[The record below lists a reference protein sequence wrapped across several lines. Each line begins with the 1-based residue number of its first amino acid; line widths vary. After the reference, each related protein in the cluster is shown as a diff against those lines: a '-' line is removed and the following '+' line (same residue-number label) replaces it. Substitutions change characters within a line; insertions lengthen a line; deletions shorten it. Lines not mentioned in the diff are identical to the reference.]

1 MAGNDILS
9 RIQILLD
16 ADTANFE
23 QGMRSAPAVANNAFS
38 SISDSATKMSDV
50 VKGAI
55 AGISFASIATFAMDA
70 INAGNEIKKLADL
83 SNAST
88 QQFQYFATGAK
99 TAGIEIDQFAD
110 QMKDMQD
117 RIGDFQQTGGGPLA
131 DFFTGIAPLVGV
143 TIDQFQKLSGPD
155 AMQLFYNSLE
165 KVLAT
170 ENDIKFYMESI
181 ISDSSKLIPLLRG
194 GGKGFD
200 EWGAKAELAGAIM
213 SDSLIQQMDEAKK
226 NLQTFDLQWQG
237 LKTTL
242 VNDAMPAISGVIENI
257 DVVTNVL
264 TIGGAFLVGTY
275 IPTIY
280 GSITALVEKTNTQ
293 LADIRATQLA
303 NEIAAQ
309 RAVRLV
315 QLTEVELNNA
325 RVQAA
330 RMTGMARLAFME
342 RTLIPLEQQHTA
354 AIAANT
360 VAQNANNASKSMAA
374 TIGRGLMGII
384 GGPVGLG
391 LLVAGAAA
399 SYLLLRDNTDKATK
413 SLNEN
418 GIAVAD
424 VVTKYQQLTEAQQRN
439 QLRAESSSLVDL
451 TEKYKDSKNEL
462 IAMTLNL
469 YRSGEASA
477 DVAKDIS
484 ALAMQYKNKE
494 ITAETLAKKINEL
507 NGVTAEGKAKVD
519 AQTDAIKTASVEIDR
534 QKSVVQAMI
543 QENQKLAGSHEKVA
557 DSVGKQI
564 IEMMRLTSEQ
574 KAYVLQVQSD
584 TVRAKFIEDQ
594 IKKGVSR
601 PRAEFQADAYSGAKI
616 DLSKPNEVPRL
627 VAEAEQQAWALDQA
641 NKAREEAEKKA
652 QEAAKKREDAAK
664 KHQDAL
670 KKASD
675 DATKLR
681 EKQFQDREDIYY
693 KYASREMKIEKDLQ
707 NEISKI
713 QKANF
718 SPKDTAGYIE
728 NARVRGGLEIQLY
741 QAQLEAELNDWKST
755 EQEKLNQKVYINELM
770 IQLDADMN
778 DKQKQQAMQSL
789 IVKSNHELAWIRLEQ
804 EQRISDAGSMLRTD
818 LQNMEIKYDFER
830 QQILKNSK
838 LSEDEQKRLVA
849 LSMASEEFQKRDNLN
864 SATAAWGGTF
874 ADLSGTGEQYRL
886 DQERFSRYDESQ
898 ALFDAQMALADS
910 AAEREAIWQAHN
922 DRMAKIDEKY
932 QQDKLNL
939 GLTSAQTEL
948 DTMTDVWGQILGE
961 QSGLY
966 KTMAAAS
973 KAFAVYQALMNVDT
987 TYSNVYASV
996 SQIPMIG
1003 AYIAPAMAA
1012 AAAATQVARA
1022 VMLKGINL
1030 TGMAHDG
1037 IDKVPADG
1045 TWLLKKNERVT
1056 TERTSAKLD
1065 KTLDEVRSGYATPG
1079 LVMNIE
1085 VLNQAKGATVETQQ
1099 IDENR
1104 VRIIVRDE
1112 VNRFV
1117 PNQIADS
1124 NSKISKS
1131 MQRHTTAKRERA

>member
-181 ISDSSKLIPLLRG
+181 ISDSSKLIPLLRD

-226 NLQTFDLQWQG
+226 NLQVFDLQWQG

-391 LLVAGAAA
+391 VLVAGAAA
-399 SYLLLRDNTDKATK
+399 SYLLLRDNTNKATK

-594 IKKGVSR
+594 VKKGVSR
-601 PRAEFQADAYSGAKI
+601 PRAEFQADAFSGAKV

-652 QEAAKKREDAAK
+652 QEAAKKREDA
-664 KHQDAL
+664 L

-707 NEISKI
+707 TEISKI
-713 QKANF
+713 QKAKF
-718 SPKDTAGYIE
+718 SPKDTAGYID

-741 QAQLEAELNDWKST
+741 QAQLDAELNDWKST
-755 EQEKLNQKVYINELM
+755 EQKKLNQKVYINELM

-874 ADLSGTGEQYRL
+874 ADLSGTGEQYRIEQ
-886 DQERFSRYDESQ
+886 DRFSRFDESQ
-898 ALFDAQMALADS
+898 ALFNAQMALADS
-910 AAEREAIWQAHN
+910 AAEREAIWQAHA
-922 DRMAKIDEKY
+922 DRMYLIDEKY

-1065 KTLDEVRSGYATPG
+1065 KTLDEVRSG
-1079 LVMNIE
+1079 NIGQGNINIYNNSSAQVSAKRE
-1085 VLNQAKGATVETQQ
+1085 ADGSVTIEMVDSIARQAGEKAAKQAFQ
-1099 IDENR
+1099 R
-1104 VRIIVRDE
+1104 
-1112 VNRFV
+1112 
-1117 PNQIADS
+1117 IADS
-1124 NSKISKS
+1124 NSFESKQI
-1131 MQRHTTAKRERA
+1131 QRFTTAKRERA

>member
-55 AGISFASIATFAMDA
+55 AGISFASVATFAMDA

-165 KVLAT
+165 KVFAT

-181 ISDSSKLIPLLRG
+181 ISDSSKLIPLLRD

-200 EWGAKAELAGAIM
+200 EWGEKAKLAGVIM

-391 LLVAGAAA
+391 VLVAGAAA
-399 SYLLLRDNTDKATK
+399 SYLLLRDNTNKATK

-519 AQTDAIKTASVEIDR
+519 AQTDAIKTANVEIDR

-584 TVRAKFIEDQ
+584 TVRARFIEDQ
-594 IKKGVSR
+594 VKKGLSR
-601 PRAEFQADAYSGAKI
+601 PRAEFQADAYSGAKV
-616 DLSKPNEVPRL
+616 DLAKPNEVPRL

-641 NKAREEAEKKA
+641 NKAREETEKKA

-675 DATKLR
+675 DAIKLA
-681 EKQFQDREDIYY
+681 EKQSNLQKSIIYDFSSASQKMYIDYVKQISDIQEANFKPSEKGQYLAAAKARY
-693 KYASREMKIEKDLQ
+693 DDEILLYKMQQAYELSEHKLTDEAKAHATYLIDQQIINNRSDLNKDEKSKYLASLDEKYAYQ
-707 NEISKI
+707 NRLL
-713 QKANF
+713 N
-718 SPKDTAGYIE
+718 
-728 NARVRGGLEIQLY
+728 LESNQR
-741 QAQLEAELNDWKST
+741 LNDASQAFQT
-755 EQEKLNQKVYINELM
+755 
-770 IQLDADMN
+770 DM
-778 DKQKQQAMQSL
+778 
-789 IVKSNHELAWIRLEQ
+789 
-804 EQRISDAGSMLRTD
+804 
-818 LQNMEIKYDFER
+818 QNMAAKYEFER
-830 QQILKNSK
+830 QQILSNKSIGD
-838 LSEDEQKRLVA
+838 DERKAQINASHITENKEFFSSRDSAWGSYQNAIGVDTSLEQAASQRAEAIKAAYEWQLITQDEYQRKMLESQQQYERDKQDLA
-849 LSMASEEFQKRDNLN
+849 LSSLN
-864 SATAAWGGTF
+864 VLLSATSSTW
-874 ADLSGTGEQYRL
+874 S
-886 DQERFSRYDESQ
+886 
-898 ALFDAQMALADS
+898 
-910 AAEREAIWQAHN
+910 N
-922 DRMAKIDEKY
+922 
-932 QQDKLNL
+932 
-939 GLTSAQTEL
+939 
-948 DTMTDVWGQILGE
+948 MTQLVKDGAGE
-961 QSGLY
+961 QSGAY
-966 KTMAAAS
+966 KAMFAMQQ
-973 KAFAVYQALMNVDT
+973 AFAMTSATVSAFLAYNQVL
-987 TYSNVYASV
+987 ASPWNTDLISKSTAANIV
-996 SQIPMIG
+996 LGMGMAGVGMI
-1003 AYIAPAMAA
+1003 AA
-1012 AAAATQVARA
+1012 QT
-1022 VMLKGINL
+1022 IS
-1030 TGMAHDG
+1030 GMAHNG
-1037 IDKVPADG
+1037 IDNIPKEG
-1045 TWLLKKNERVT
+1045 TWLLDKGERVVDSRTNADLKNYLANGGGSGGDVNITVNVTDSGVT
-1056 TERTSAKLD
+1056 TQSNQSDQKQLGQMIGNAVRTVIRQEQRQGGLLAK
-1065 KTLDEVRSGYATPG
+1065 
-1079 LVMNIE
+1079 
-1085 VLNQAKGATVETQQ
+1085 
-1099 IDENR
+1099 
-1104 VRIIVRDE
+1104 
-1112 VNRFV
+1112 
-1117 PNQIADS
+1117 
-1124 NSKISKS
+1124 
-1131 MQRHTTAKRERA
+1131 